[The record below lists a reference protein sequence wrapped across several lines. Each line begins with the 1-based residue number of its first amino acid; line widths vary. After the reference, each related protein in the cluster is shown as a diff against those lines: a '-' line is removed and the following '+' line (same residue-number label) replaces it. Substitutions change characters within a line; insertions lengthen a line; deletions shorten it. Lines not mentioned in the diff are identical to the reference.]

1 LADPPALSKS
11 DDKDKQSSNKKDK
24 KKQDHEKDAI
34 WCKLHNAL
42 VFLSF
47 LLDEALE
54 LEFEADES
62 FVDVVLAEWLNE
74 LEK

>member
-1 LADPPALSKS
+1 MASFSWSCFFLSFLFEDCLSLSS
-11 DDKDKQSSNKKDK
+11 DLDLSFF
-24 KKQDHEKDAI
+24 
-34 WCKLHNAL
+34 
-42 VFLSF
+42 FLSF

-74 LEK
+74 LELEPEFVM